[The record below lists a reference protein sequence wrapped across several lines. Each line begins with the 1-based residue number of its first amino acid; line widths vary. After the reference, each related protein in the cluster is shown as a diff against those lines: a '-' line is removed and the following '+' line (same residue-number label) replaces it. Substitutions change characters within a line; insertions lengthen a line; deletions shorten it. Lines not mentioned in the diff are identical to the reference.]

1 MKIKILLIISFL
13 LLANCNGRVA
23 EKVEPVKSMEN
34 KLESFKPYSVTLS
47 VNDIEKSANWYVE
60 KLGFK
65 IVQRKSY
72 PEFNTSLI
80 FTEKNGFR
88 VELIKDGKA
97 ASGVKRSDPPAHTSI
112 HGISQFAFETDDI
125 PTLKQELAERDV
137 AITWEFENAEL
148 GVKFLFIRDPEG
160 NLIQFLQRSK

>member
-1 MKIKILLIISFL
+1 VILKIVIILLL
-13 LLANCNGRVA
+13 LIAASCSGTVA
-23 EKVEPVKSMEN
+23 EKVALAKPMGN

-47 VNDIEKSANWYVE
+47 VSDVEATANWYVE

-65 IVQRKSY
+65 IVQRKNY

-88 VELIKDGKA
+88 VELIKDGNA
-97 ASGVKRSDPPAHTSI
+97 ASGTKRNDPPAHTSI
-112 HGISQFAFETDDI
+112 HGVSQFAFETEDVLA
-125 PTLKQELAERDV
+125 LKQELVGRGV
-137 AITWEFENAEL
+137 PITWEFENAEL

-160 NLIQFLQRSK
+160 NLIQFLQRLK